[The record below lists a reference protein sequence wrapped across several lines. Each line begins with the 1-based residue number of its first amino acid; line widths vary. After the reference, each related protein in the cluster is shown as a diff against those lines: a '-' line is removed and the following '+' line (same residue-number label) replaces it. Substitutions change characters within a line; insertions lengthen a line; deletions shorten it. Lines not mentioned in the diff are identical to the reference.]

1 MNKNYFRLFIL
12 TLVMMPLTAYFLCQT
27 FNAGDGM
34 CWLAGLIT
42 LVMIIVTFVFAVD
55 EDIHNKETEWK
66 EAKILPG
73 FKIFKGWLTLLFIL
87 SLIPIKQPAA
97 LWNQSVVAYNTYTQ
111 KCQQREGFYDKMYKT
126 YSQKKEIS
134 FINFDEFKEIATVI
148 MDNKKDGAALSWKW
162 LSEQKLIDF
171 QEFTSFWKDL
181 SDFIELQREGYY
193 ALETECQQL
202 GNANNILLST
212 FPNNVYNFFLH
223 RPYAQYHY
231 GFTSDNTERVF
242 ATHKENLK

>member
-1 MNKNYFRLFIL
+1 
-12 TLVMMPLTAYFLCQT
+12 MPLTAYFLCQT
-27 FNAGDGM
+27 FNAGEGM
-34 CWLAGLIT
+34 CWLAVFIT
-42 LVMIIVTFVFAVD
+42 LIMIIVTFVFAVD
-55 EDIHNKETEWK
+55 ESIHDDAEDWK
-66 EAKILPG
+66 SLPILTC
-73 FKIFKGWLTLLFIL
+73 FKAFKAWLIFIFIL

-97 LWNQSVVAYNTYTQ
+97 LWNQSVTAYNNYTQ

-134 FINFDEFKEIATVI
+134 FINQDQFTKIATII

-171 QEFTSFWKDL
+171 QEFSSFWNDL
-181 SDFIELQREGYY
+181 SAFIQSQREGYY

-202 GNANNILLST
+202 ANANNILLST

-223 RPYAQYHY
+223 RPYAEYHY
-231 GFTSDNTERVF
+231 GFTSDNTAEVF
-242 ATHKENLK
+242 RTHKENIK